1 MMALRRMAYL
11 SVAAA
16 LVTMGLKFLAFW
28 LTGSVSLLSDAAE
41 SSVNLLAGLIALAA
55 ITVAHRPADE
65 DHAYGHDKAEYF
77 SSGAEGALI
86 LVAAATI
93 AYAAIE
99 RLANP
104 APLADLG
111 PGLLV
116 ATAAAGVN
124 WVVATVM
131 LRVGR
136 RYDSIT
142 IEADA
147 HHLMTDVWTSGGV
160 IAGLLVVLLSPSWA
174 ILDPLIACV
183 VAIKIVYTGVD
194 LVRRSVHGL
203 MDVAL
208 PPAERAII
216 DEALREACG
225 SGAAWHNLRTRK
237 SGSRRFID
245 LHLTVPGAT
254 TVQAAHDLCN
264 GIEAAIEGRLA
275 NVHTTIHVEPE
286 EDASSWEGMLFE
298 PAGPAPPAV
307 DRPRPETE
315 H

>member
-28 LTGSVSLLSDAAE
+28 LTGSVSLFSDAAE

-99 RLANP
+99 RFANP

-116 ATAAAGVN
+116 ATVAAGVN

-136 RYDSIT
+136 QYDSIT

-160 IAGLLVVLLSPSWA
+160 IAGLLVVMLSPSWA
-174 ILDPLIACV
+174 ILDPIIACV
-183 VAIKIVYTGVD
+183 VAVKIVYTGVD
-194 LVRRSVHGL
+194 LVRRLAGVLAQPAHPQVRLAPVHR
-203 MDVAL
+203 
-208 PPAERAII
+208 PAPDRPGRHHGADGPRPLQRDRGRHRGPARKRAHHHPRG
-216 DEALREACG
+216 ARGGRELLGGHAVRDCRT
-225 SGAAWHNLRTRK
+225 GAA
-237 SGSRRFID
+237 RR
-245 LHLTVPGAT
+245 
-254 TVQAAHDLCN
+254 
-264 GIEAAIEGRLA
+264 
-275 NVHTTIHVEPE
+275 
-286 EDASSWEGMLFE
+286 
-298 PAGPAPPAV
+298 
-307 DRPRPETE
+307 
-315 H
+315 